1 VDRIQAAM
9 LVIQGQN
16 DPRVTEI
23 ESRELVERLR
33 SEGKPVEYLMF
44 PDEGHDV
51 LKFANRATCYNRIT
65 EFFSRYL

>member
-1 VDRIQAAM
+1 M

-33 SEGKPVEYLMF
+33 SEGKSVDYLLF

-51 LKFANRATCYNRIT
+51 LKFSNRATCYNRIT
-65 EFFSRYL
+65 AFFSAHL